1 MEIISCLSGKS
12 RQSYYKLFI
21 FNPKYAGMRKLRRR
35 LYRIIFGVNTTA
47 GKRFDIMLVVVIIIS
62 VLTVILES
70 IPSFNAKYA
79 PELHTIEWIITIIF
93 TIEYLAR
100 IWTHPKPFRYIFSFY
115 GVIDFLAIIP
125 TYLAL
130 IFSGAMGFAVIRGL
144 RLLRIFRIM
153 KITRYSSEGSVI
165 VEALKSSRYKI
176 LVFLFAVLI
185 LVLII
190 GTIMYLIEGED
201 SGFTSI
207 PAGIYWAI
215 VTLTTV
221 GFGDI
226 TPVTNLGKFIASVVM
241 IMGYGVIAVP
251 TGIVTFEIASTIKS
265 TNEKRECSTCG
276 HNAHDADAKYCKS
289 CGEKL

>member
-1 MEIISCLSGKS
+1 
-12 RQSYYKLFI
+12 
-21 FNPKYAGMRKLRRR
+21 MRKLRHRI
-35 LYRIIFGVNTTA
+35 YRIIFGVDTPV
-47 GKRFDIMLVVVIIIS
+47 GKGFDIVLVMVILLS

-70 IPSFNAKYA
+70 IPSFNAKYVS
-79 PELHTIEWIITIIF
+79 ELHTIEWIITIIF
-93 TIEYLAR
+93 TLEYLAR
-100 IWTHPKPFRYIFSFY
+100 IWTYPKPSKYIFSFY

-153 KITRYSSEGSVI
+153 KITRYSHEGRVI
-165 VEALKSSRYKI
+165 MEALKASRYKI
-176 LVFLFAVLI
+176 MVFLFAVLI

-190 GTIMYLIEGED
+190 GTVMYLIEGED

-226 TPVTNLGKFIASVVM
+226 TPATNLGKFIASFVM

-251 TGIVTFEIASTIKS
+251 TGIVTFEIASTAKS
-265 TNEKRECSTCG
+265 LKEKRECDECG
-276 HNAHDADAKYCKS
+276 HHSHDADANYCKS